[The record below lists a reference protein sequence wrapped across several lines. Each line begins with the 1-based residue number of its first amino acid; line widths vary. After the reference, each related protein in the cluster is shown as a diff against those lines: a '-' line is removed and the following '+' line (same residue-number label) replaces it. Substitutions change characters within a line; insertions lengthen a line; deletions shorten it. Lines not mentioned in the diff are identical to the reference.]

1 MIPTEPAMPTEPDDS
16 KSFERLANQK
26 QPGIATEFYEFLRD
40 NKKWWL
46 LPILILIGGFGILV
60 ALASTGVAP
69 FIYTMF

>member
-1 MIPTEPAMPTEPDDS
+1 MQADLDNS
-16 KSFERLANQK
+16 NRLERLASEK
-26 QPGIATEFYEFLRD
+26 QPGIVAEFYEFLRD

-60 ALASTGVAP
+60 ALAYTGMAP

>member
-1 MIPTEPAMPTEPDDS
+1 MPTKPDDLS
-16 KSFERLANQK
+16 KFDRLASQK
-26 QPGIATEFYEFLRD
+26 QPSIAAEFYEFLRD

>member
-1 MIPTEPAMPTEPDDS
+1 MSSKPDEPS
-16 KSFERLANQK
+16 RFEQLAREK

-60 ALASTGVAP
+60 ALANTGVAP

>member
-1 MIPTEPAMPTEPDDS
+1 MTLDPNEPNRL
-16 KSFERLANQK
+16 ERLAHEK
-26 QPGIATEFYEFLRD
+26 PPSIVAEFLGFLAE

-46 LPILILIGGFGILV
+46 LPILIMIGAFGILV

>member
-1 MIPTEPAMPTEPDDS
+1 MPLEPNESDG
-16 KSFERLANQK
+16 FERLANQK
-26 QPGIATEFYEFLRD
+26 QPGIVAEFFEFLRD

-46 LPILILIGGFGILV
+46 LPILILIGAFGILV